1 MSVCKV
7 WREREREESSAAL
20 GQRARQSL
28 HSVTY
33 SNRDGALYLP
43 DWIKDPTEDRASW
56 IGPEIRAGANLLM
69 DTEYR
74 RHAGIAS
81 RDCCVWCVCVCVL
94 GVRSSG
100 HRVVCPVWGGPDV
113 NKDTDRSEQHVS
125 LATAS
130 DIE

>member
-1 MSVCKV
+1 M
-7 WREREREESSAAL
+7 EREREESSAAL

-81 RDCCVWCVCVCVL
+81 RDCCVWCVCVSYGYGAPASVSCAQC
-94 GVRSSG
+94 GVD
-100 HRVVCPVWGGPDV
+100 P
-113 NKDTDRSEQHVS
+113 T
-125 LATAS
+125 
-130 DIE
+130 

>member
-7 WREREREESSAAL
+7 WREREESSAAL

-33 SNRDGALYLP
+33 SNRDGVLYLP

-81 RDCCVWCVCVCVL
+81 RDYPF
-94 GVRSSG
+94 
-100 HRVVCPVWGGPDV
+100 VVCGVCLC
-113 NKDTDRSEQHVS
+113 VS
-125 LATAS
+125 
-130 DIE
+130 